1 MPLRKLIRSILVPA
15 ALVAL
20 FPCAIA
26 QADTLLFISVSP
38 VPHGKFTRLAEIGAA
53 HGFKVESRQAEK
65 LPADQD
71 TSLFRG
77 ADVVIFD
84 APRDHLQDQMRAKLA
99 KALPGL
105 AVPQLWMHESKPES
119 RGIPKPVADRLH
131 SYYING
137 ARPNFENFFR
147 TLAAHRQG
155 QSFDGIPAPV
165 VFPKAAIYHTKA
177 PGLVFADTA
186 AYLKWK
192 LGKREV
198 DLANKPPVIAVALH
212 QTYVGSEQTAFVDDL
227 IARIEAAGAVPLA
240 WYAPVMGPQGNLLK
254 VDGKLV
260 ADAVINTQIVLD
272 PEGRKKELEALGIP
286 WVQALSYRKGDEADW
301 RADPQGVPLI
311 DVPFFLAQ
319 GEYAGISDA
328 VIAGAQKKGDDAV
341 TVIPEQSAAVVAK
354 VLNQV
359 RLQRL
364 PNAGKKVAVMFWNYP
379 PGEKNL
385 SASYLNLPKSFV
397 TTLQSLKAAG
407 YDVRPEEETILINN
421 LQRLLAPF
429 YRDGQLPSLLRD
441 GLAEKLPVATYR
453 QWLATLPEGVR
464 RELHERWGEPEKS
477 SMVIRNDG
485 APYFVIP
492 RFSVGK
498 TILTPQAPRGEKWED
513 KEKALY
519 HSTKAIPSHYY
530 LAQYLWVREQFKADA
545 LIHYGT
551 HGSQEWLPGK
561 ERGLAMTDYPM
572 LAVGNVPVIYP
583 YIVDNIGEAMQTKRR
598 GRATTVTHQTPAF
611 APAGLHEATVKIHD
625 LLHAWLAQDDGAVKL
640 KLAADLKAAVRKER
654 IEKDMGWSEARMEAE
669 FRNFVD
675 TLHDHLHELA
685 QTAQPLG
692 LHTFAT
698 PPQETHRLGTVL
710 LMLGK
715 RFWESA
721 AKAAGVKDDELDEM
735 FVDSYEKTVE
745 APPFKSFRDWLDGKA
760 ARPADAALAERFEQG
775 KRWYVQLAAAGEMS
789 GLLAGLSGQYIPTS
803 YGGDPMKN
811 PDALPT
817 GRNLYGFDPSRVP
830 TKQAWEAGKEAA
842 EALIAAHKA
851 KTGKFPK
858 KLAFSLWSVETMRHQ
873 GMLEAQALWTMGV
886 EPVWDQGGRVVD
898 VQLVPREKLGRP
910 RVDVVL
916 SATGLYRDHFPN
928 AMKQLA
934 KAVQLAARA
943 NEADN
948 PLYKNS
954 RAIAARLMKQGIPE
968 AAAVKAAE
976 TRMFSSESGKYGTGL
991 DDATLA
997 TDTWKGKAEGDR
1009 KLADLYLSRMQF
1021 AYGADEEDWGKQGVA
1036 GATGKAAQMN
1046 LYAEHLK
1053 GTEGAVLSR
1062 TSNLY
1067 GMLTTD
1073 DPFQYLGGIGLAVRR
1088 LDGKAPELYISNLRG
1103 SGSGKVEGADQF
1115 LAKELATRNFHPGY
1129 IQGLMAEGY
1138 AGTLQVL
1145 DSMNN
1150 FSGWTIVAR
1159 EIVRDDQW
1167 QEFVDVYVRDKHQ
1180 LGLKEWFEAKNPA
1193 ALAQT
1198 IERMIEAARQGYWQA
1213 DPKVL
1218 AELKE
1223 RYRDLAQRHDVVTDN
1238 QAFKDFVKTSPGFGL
1253 AALLGGKMAPS
1264 KPQQAAD
1271 LAPPS
1276 EAPAPPPVQGMVLE
1290 RVEEKQMPPALPF
1303 AMLGMALL
1311 LLATLGGAVRT
1322 LSNPALRRV
1331 ERVA

>member
-1 MPLRKLIRSILVPA
+1 MPLRKLLGRTLLIATA
-15 ALVAL
+15 ALSATL
-20 FPCAIA
+20 AGTTH
-26 QADTLLFISVSP
+26 ADTVLFVSVSP
-38 VPHGKFTRLAEIGAA
+38 VPHGKFTKLAEIGAA
-53 HGFKVESRQAEK
+53 NGFRVEAKQAEK
-65 LPADQD
+65 LPGEPDA
-71 TSLFRG
+71 SLFRG
-77 ADVVIFD
+77 ADLVVFD
-84 APRDHLQDQMRAKLA
+84 APRDHLQDQLRAKLA

-105 AVPQLWMHESKPES
+105 SAPHLWMHEAKPAAK
-119 RGIPKPVADRLH
+119 GLPKPLADRLH
-131 SYYING
+131 AYYTNG
-137 ARPNFENFFR
+137 ARTNFENFFR

-155 QSFDGIPAPV
+155 KSFDGIPAPV
-165 VFPKAAIYHTKA
+165 VFPKAAIYHPQA

-192 LGKREV
+192 QV
-198 DLANKPPVIAVALH
+198 NLAKKPPVIAVALH

-240 WYAPVMGPQGNLLK
+240 WYAPVMGPQAALLK
-254 VDGKLV
+254 VDGRLV

-272 PEGRKKELEALGIP
+272 PEGRRKELEALGIP
-286 WVQALSYRKGDEADW
+286 WVQALSYRRGDEADW

-319 GEYAGISDA
+319 GEYAGIADA
-328 VIAGAQKKGDDAV
+328 VVAGAQKKGDDAV
-341 TVIPEQSAAVVAK
+341 TVIPAQSAAVVAK

-364 PNAGKKVAVMFWNYP
+364 SNADKKVAVMFWNYP

-385 SASYLNLPKSFV
+385 SASYLNLP
-397 TTLQSLKAAG
+397 QSLAATLKSLQAAG
-407 YDVRPEEETILINN
+407 YDARPEEEAVLIND
-421 LQRLLAPF
+421 LQRLLSPF

-441 GLAEKLPVATYR
+441 GLADKLPVATYR
-453 QWLATLPEGVR
+453 AWLATLPAGVR
-464 RELHERWGEPEKS
+464 SELAERWGDPEKS
-477 SMVIRNDG
+477 AMVIRNDG

-492 RFSVGK
+492 RFAAGK
-498 TILTPQAPRGEKWED
+498 VVFTPQAPRGEKWED

-519 HSTKAIPSHYY
+519 HSTKAVPSHYY
-530 LAQYLWVREQFKADA
+530 LAQYLWLREQFKADA

-561 ERGLAMTDYPM
+561 ERGLSMSDYPM

-583 YIVDNIGEAMQTKRR
+583 YIVDNIGEALQAKRR

-611 APAGLHEATVKIHD
+611 APAGLHETTVKIHD
-625 LLHAWLAQDDGAVKL
+625 LLHQWLAQDDGAVKL
-640 KLAADLKAAVRKER
+640 KLAADLKAAVKKER
-654 IEKDMGWSEARMEAE
+654 IDKDMGWSEARIDTE

-675 TLHDHLHELA
+675 ALHDHLHELA

-692 LHTFAT
+692 LHTFGTA
-698 PPQETHRLGTVL
+698 PQETHRLGTVL

-715 RFWESA
+715 PFWEAA
-721 AKAAGVKDDELDEM
+721 AKQAGVKDDDLDEM

-745 APPFKSFRDWLDGKA
+745 APPFKAFRDWLQGRTAK
-760 ARPADAALAERFEQG
+760 PADAALAERFEQG
-775 KRWYVQLAAAGEMS
+775 KRWYADLGAAGELD
-789 GLLAGLSGQYIPTS
+789 GLLAALAGKYIPTS

-830 TKQAWEAGKEAA
+830 TRQAWEAGKEAA
-842 EALIAAHKA
+842 EALLAAHRA
-851 KTGKFPK
+851 KTGRTPK

-898 VQLVPREKLGRP
+898 VKMVPREKLGRP

-928 AMKQLA
+928 ALKQLA
-934 KAVQLAARA
+934 KAVELAARA

-948 PLYKNS
+948 PMYENS
-954 RAIAARLMKQGIPE
+954 RAIAARLMKQGLP
-968 AAAVKAAE
+968 ATAAVKAAE
-976 TRMFSSESGKYGTGL
+976 TRIFSSESGKYGTGL

-1009 KLADLYLSRMQF
+1009 KLADLYLARMQF
-1021 AYGADEEDWGKQGVA
+1021 AYGADESDWGAKGVA
-1036 GATGKAAQMN
+1036 GSDGAGGNVN

-1103 SGSGKVEGADQF
+1103 SGSGKVEGADAF

-1129 IQGLMAEGY
+1129 IKGLMAEGY

-1180 LGLKEWFEAKNPA
+1180 LGLKEWFEAKNPT

-1213 DPKVL
+1213 DPQVL

-1223 RYRDLAQRHDVVTDN
+1223 RYRDLARRHDVVTDN
-1238 QAFKDFVKTSPGFGL
+1238 RAFKDFVDAGANAGFGL
-1253 AALLGGKMAPS
+1253 ATLLPATR
-1264 KPQQAAD
+1264 PQQAAD
-1271 LAPPS
+1271 LAPP
-1276 EAPAPPPVQGMVLE
+1276 PAPPPVQGMVLE
-1290 RVEEKQMPPALPF
+1290 RVEEKQQAPALPF
-1303 AMLGMALL
+1303 TLLGIALL
-1311 LLATLGGAVRT
+1311 LLATVGGAART
-1322 LSNPALRRV
+1322 LTNPALRRV
-1331 ERVA
+1331 EAAA

>member
-1 MPLRKLIRSILVPA
+1 MPLQKFLGRTLFVAA
-15 ALVAL
+15 ALLSA
-20 FPCAIA
+20 ATH
-26 QADTLLFISVSP
+26 ADTVLFISVSP
-38 VPHGKFTRLAEIGAA
+38 VPHGKFTKIAEIGAA
-53 HGFKVESRQAEK
+53 QGFKVEARQAEK
-65 LPADQD
+65 LPAEQD
-71 TSLFRG
+71 ASLFRSVD
-77 ADVVIFD
+77 AVFFD
-84 APRDHLQDQMRAKLA
+84 APRDHLQDAVRAKLA
-99 KALPGL
+99 KAMPALSAPH
-105 AVPQLWMHESKPES
+105 LWLHEAKPE
-119 RGIPKPVADRLH
+119 GKGFPKPVAERLH
-131 SYYING
+131 AYYING

-155 QSFDGIPAPV
+155 KSFDGIAPPV
-165 VFPKAAIYHTKA
+165 VFPKAAIYHPQA
-177 PGLVFADTA
+177 PNLVFADTA
-186 AYLKWK
+186 AYLRWK
-192 LGKREV
+192 KV
-198 DLANKPPVIAVALH
+198 DLNKRPPVIAIALH
-212 QTYVGSEQTAFVDDL
+212 QTYVGSEQTAFIDDL

-240 WYAPVMGPQGNLLK
+240 WYAPVMGAQAGLLK
-254 VDGKLV
+254 IDGKLV

-286 WVQALSYRKGDEADW
+286 FIQALSYRKGDEADW

-319 GEYAGISDA
+319 GEYAGIADA
-328 VIAGAQKKGDDAV
+328 IIAGAQKKGDEQL
-341 TVIPEQSAAVVAK
+341 TVIAEQAQAVVSKA
-354 VLNQV
+354 VNLV

-364 PNAGKKVAVMFWNYP
+364 PNAEKKLGIFFWNYP

-385 SASYLNLPKSFV
+385 SASYLNLPLSLAA
-397 TTLQSLKAAG
+397 TLKSLKAAG
-407 YDVRPEEETILINN
+407 YDAQPAEEAVLINN
-421 LQRLLAPF
+421 LQRLLSPF
-429 YRDGQLPSLLRD
+429 YRDGQLESLLRD
-441 GLAEKLPVATYR
+441 GLAEKLPVKTYR
-453 QWLATLPEGVR
+453 AWLATLPEGVR
-464 RELHERWGEPEKS
+464 RELQERWGEPEKS
-477 SMVIRNDG
+477 AMVIKNDG

-492 RFSVGK
+492 RFASGK
-498 TILTPQAPRGEKWED
+498 VIFTPQAPRGEKWEA

-519 HSTKAIPSHYY
+519 HSVKAIPSHYY
-530 LAQYLWVREQFKADA
+530 LAQYLWVREAFKADA
-545 LIHYGT
+545 LVHYGT

-561 ERGLAMTDYPM
+561 ERGLSVHDYPL
-572 LAVGNVPVIYP
+572 LAVGNVPVVYP
-583 YIVDNIGEAMQTKRR
+583 YIVDNIGEALQTKRR
-598 GRATTVTHQTPAF
+598 GRAVTVTHQTPPF

-625 LLHAWLAQDDGAVKL
+625 LLHAWLAQDDGSVKL
-640 KLAADLKAAVRKER
+640 KLAADLKAAVKKER
-654 IEKDMGWSEARMEAE
+654 IDKDMGWSEARIDAE
-669 FRNFVD
+669 FRSFID
-675 TLHDHLHELA
+675 TLHDYLHELA

-698 PPQETHRLGTVL
+698 APKETHRLGTVL

-715 RFWESA
+715 PFWEAA
-721 AKAAGVKDDELDEM
+721 AKYAGVKEDDLDEM
-735 FVDSYEKTVE
+735 FVESYEKTVE
-745 APPFKSFRDWLDGKA
+745 APPFKLFRDWLAGRASK
-760 ARPADAALAERFEQG
+760 PADAKLAAQFEQG
-775 KRWYVQLAAAGEMS
+775 KVWYEQLGAAGEMD
-789 GLLAGLSGQYIPTS
+789 GLLSALAGKHIPTS

-811 PDALPT
+811 PEALPT

-830 TKQAWEAGKEAA
+830 TRQAWGAGKDAA
-842 EALIAAHKA
+842 EALIDAHKA
-851 KTGKFPK
+851 KTGKTPK

-898 VQLVPREKLGRP
+898 VKLVPREQLKRP

-934 KAVQLAARA
+934 KAVELAARA

-948 PLYKNS
+948 PLFENS
-954 RAIAARLMKQGIPE
+954 RVIAARLIKQGVPQ
-968 AAAVKAAE
+968 AAAVKASE
-976 TRMFSSESGKYGTGL
+976 TRIFSSESGRYGTGL

-1021 AYGADEEDWGKQGVA
+1021 AYGADEDDWGARGVA
-1036 GATGKAAQMN
+1036 GSEGKGGQIN

-1062 TSNLY
+1062 SSNLY

-1103 SGSGKVEGADQF
+1103 VGPNAGSGKVEGADQF

-1129 IQGLMAEGY
+1129 IKGLMDEGY

-1150 FSGWTIVAR
+1150 FSGWTMVAR

-1213 DPKVL
+1213 DPKTL

-1238 QAFKDFVKTSPGFGL
+1238 QAFKEFVKSGADANSGFGL
-1253 AALLGGKMAPS
+1253 AALLGATR
-1264 KPQQAAD
+1264 PQQAAD

-1276 EAPAPPPVQGMVLE
+1276 DAPAPPSVQGMVLE
-1290 RVEEKQMPPALPF
+1290 RVEEKQPAPTLPF
-1303 AMLGMALL
+1303 AMLGIALL
-1311 LLATLGGAVRT
+1311 LLATFGGAART
-1322 LSNPALRRV
+1322 LSNPAMRRV
-1331 ERVA
+1331 KIAA